1 MAILHR
7 ATVTPTK
14 PELVARW
21 LDQQPWG
28 GVGEVAV
35 IGSYRFDD
43 PEGEVG
49 VEAFIV
55 SRGASLLHVPMT
67 YRGAALNGA
76 EAHLIGTMDHS
87 VLGKR
92 WIYEAVNDPVAVACF
107 ARALS
112 GQQKQAT
119 LDLYD
124 GDDLVARREPDVRV
138 HRRVDAASTAGDLR
152 MAKALDEI
160 LDGREQ
166 LVATWHDG
174 AAVVAAR

>member
-14 PELVARW
+14 AELVASW
-21 LDQQPWG
+21 LDRQPWG
-28 GVGEVAV
+28 GVGGVDV

-43 PEGEVG
+43 PEGAVG
-49 VEAFIV
+49 VEAFMV
-55 SRGASLLHVPMT
+55 RRGASLLHVPMT
-67 YRGAALNGA
+67 YRGAALDGS

-92 WIYEAVNDPVAVACF
+92 WIYEAINDPVAVACF
-107 ARALS
+107 SRALS

-124 GDDLVARREPDVRV
+124 GDDLIARREPVVRV
-138 HRRVDAASTAGDLR
+138 HRRVDGASTVGDLR
-152 MAKALDEI
+152 LAKVIDGV
-160 LDGREQ
+160 LDGREK
-166 LVATWHDG
+166 LVATWHG
-174 AAVVAAR
+174 GEAVVAAR